1 MAASEDTLTNAGQAI
16 TNSGQALTGGVQA
29 GESGG
34 AQAGASVNVGQ
45 TERWASAIGGG
56 ALALYGITR
65 GSLGGIAL
73 ALIGA
78 ALVQRGFTGHCNLYE
93 AMGYSTAGD
102 ASLRNSEN
110 VSVPAGRGIKLEKS
124 VTINRSPEDL
134 YRFWR
139 SFENLPRFMNHLES
153 VTETGGG
160 RSHWKAKA
168 PAGSTVEWDAE
179 IYNEKEGE
187 MIAWRTLEGADV
199 ASAGS
204 VHFEP
209 AGGGRGTLVRVVL
222 KYDPPGGKLGALVAR
237 LFGENPEQQITED
250 LGRFKQLMETGEVA
264 TNEAQSS
271 ARGASGG
278 M

>member
-1 MAASEDTLTNAGQAI
+1 MAASEETLTNAGQA
-16 TNSGQALTGGVQA
+16 TMNTGQAMSEA
-29 GESGG
+29 GEG
-34 AQAGASVNVGQ
+34 AQAERAVNVGQ
-45 TERWASAIGGG
+45 AERWASAIGGG

-65 GSLGGIAL
+65 GSLGGMAL
-73 ALIGA
+73 ALVGA

-93 AMGYSTAGD
+93 AMGYSSAGD

-139 SFENLPRFMNHLES
+139 NFENLPRFMRHLES
-153 VTETGGG
+153 VSETGAG
-160 RSHWKAKA
+160 RSHWVAKA

-204 VHFEP
+204 VHFEKAP
-209 AGGGRGTLVRVVL
+209 GGRGTLMRVVL
-222 KYDPPGGKLGALVAR
+222 KYDPPAGKLGAIIAR
-237 LFGENPEQQITED
+237 LFGENPEQQIAED

-264 TNEAQSS
+264 TTEGQPS

-278 M
+278 R